1 MLNKI
6 APNSSRISYDKKN
19 MNYLNVASIEG
30 LNQVFLKMYKD
41 KMEIFRN
48 DYFKDHR
55 EIKNQTA
62 KWF

>member
-6 APNSSRISYDKKN
+6 APNSSRITYDKKN

>member
-41 KMEIFRN
+41 KM
-48 DYFKDHR
+48 
-55 EIKNQTA
+55 
-62 KWF
+62 